1 MLTIGVDAH
10 KKLHVA
16 VAVDEAGRVV
26 GHWQGDNS
34 PEGWDAVTAWAREL
48 GAVRRW
54 GIEGAGSYGQ
64 GLARH
69 LVGLG
74 EVVY

>member
-26 GHWQGDNS
+26 AHWQGDNG
-34 PEGWDAVTAWAREL
+34 PEGWGTVTEWARAL
-48 GAVRRW
+48 GESRQW
-54 GIEGAGSYGQ
+54 GIEGTGSYGQ

-69 LVGLG
+69 LVALG
-74 EVVY
+74 EVV